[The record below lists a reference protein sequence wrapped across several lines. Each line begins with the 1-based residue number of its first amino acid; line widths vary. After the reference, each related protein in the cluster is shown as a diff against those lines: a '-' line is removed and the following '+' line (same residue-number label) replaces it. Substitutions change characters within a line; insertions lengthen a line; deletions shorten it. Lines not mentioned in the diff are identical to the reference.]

1 MSPSRSFLV
10 LLAAV
15 ALLPGC
21 KRKEIRVYTA
31 PKDPPQ
37 ATKSAEEQPANLP
50 HEQRPEVA
58 YEKPASWS
66 PAEQD
71 AVSVVNF
78 VIDTDKGHAT
88 VNVTPLGDFAGQE
101 AMFVNMWREQIG
113 LPSLSG
119 ADAEKALSPIKV
131 GGRDGKI
138 FEITGT
144 VEDKT
149 RKIVTAIVERPGAT
163 WFYKLAGDEAVVD
176 AQKPTFLSF
185 IQTVRLAS
193 EPAPKPEAASPA
205 PTVAEAAPPA
215 PASAEAP
222 VPAKASAPAEAP
234 TPAEAPAPT
243 TASAPIPPPAAPA
256 PPTPPPAEP
265 AAESKAAAV
274 PAGWRAIQ
282 PGPMQAAKFA
292 VPDQGAAKAEVS
304 VSVFGSD
311 TGGPL
316 ANINRWR
323 GQVGLDPVDE
333 AGLAGITKPIPGL
346 EGSILA
352 DFSKENRRMVGAIV
366 PRAGRWWFYKLLGDA
381 DAVAAAPS

>member
-15 ALLPGC
+15 ALFPGC
-21 KRKEIRVYTA
+21 KRKEILVYTA

-37 ATKSAEEQPANLP
+37 ATKTAEEQPANLP
-50 HEQRPEVA
+50 REPRPEIV
-58 YEKPASWS
+58 YEKPSTWS
-66 PAEQD
+66 PAEPD

-78 VIDTDKGHAT
+78 AIETDQGHAT

-119 ADAEKALSPIKV
+119 PDAEKSLAPIKV
-131 GGRDGKI
+131 AGRDGKI
-138 FEITGT
+138 FEVTGKLD
-144 VEDKT
+144 DKT

-176 AQKPTFLSF
+176 AQKPIFLTF

-193 EPAPKPEAASPA
+193 EPAQRPEAASSSPA
-205 PTVAEAAPPA
+205 VAEAAPTP
-215 PASAEAP
+215 PAP
-222 VPAKASAPAEAP
+222 VPAPAETP
-234 TPAEAPAPT
+234 TAA
-243 TASAPIPPPAAPA
+243 TASNPPAAPA
-256 PPTPPPAEP
+256 APANPSPAEP
-265 AAESKAAAV
+265 AAEPKAAVV
-274 PAGWRAIQ
+274 PAGWRAIP

-292 VPDQGAAKAEVS
+292 VPDQGSAKAEVS

-311 TGGPL
+311 TGGAL
-316 ANINRWR
+316 ANVNRWR
-323 GQVGLDPVDE
+323 GQVGLEPVDD

-381 DAVAAAPS
+381 DAVAAAESTFVAFVQAPPPS